1 MISRT
6 FSPSDPAS
14 FSMPGRPVD
23 PPSSP
28 ALQEVSDGASS
39 TWMDRPSKTRL
50 KQASHELQELGEALV
65 AFPDHRLEPLGLG
78 EPLLDAVRACRG
90 MRSHEA
96 RRRQM
101 QLIGKLMRSVDV
113 EPIRAAIADS
123 QLGPARDSLALHQA
137 ERWRAELIDDD
148 SATTRFASA
157 HPGADLQQ
165 LRTLVRNARK
175 DASGVPEQRNGRA
188 YRELF
193 RFIRAHEPHG

>member
-1 MISRT
+1 
-6 FSPSDPAS
+6 
-14 FSMPGRPVD
+14 MPGRPAEPTSA
-23 PPSSP
+23 PPLDEAADS
-28 ALQEVSDGASS
+28 AAKG
-39 TWMDRPSKTRL
+39 WMNRPSKTRM

-65 AFPDHRLEPLGLG
+65 ALPDQQLEPLALP

-113 EPIRAAIADS
+113 EPIRAAIAES

-137 ERWRAELIDDD
+137 ERWRAELIEDDA
-148 SATTRFASA
+148 ATTRFASA
-157 HPGADLQQ
+157 HPRADLQQ

-193 RFIRAHEPHG
+193 RFIRGHASHG

>member
-1 MISRT
+1 
-6 FSPSDPAS
+6 
-14 FSMPGRPVD
+14 MPGRPAEPAS
-23 PPSSP
+23 PPP
-28 ALQEVSDGASS
+28 LDEAGERAAQG
-39 TWMDRPSKTRL
+39 WMERPSKTRM
-50 KQASHELQELGEALV
+50 KQASHELQDLGEALV
-65 AFPDHRLEPLGLG
+65 AFPDHRLEPLGLS

-113 EPIRAAIADS
+113 EPIRAAIAES

-137 ERWRAELIDDD
+137 ERWRAELIEDDA
-148 SATTRFASA
+148 ATTRFASS

-193 RFIRAHEPHG
+193 RFIRHESHG

>member
-1 MISRT
+1 
-6 FSPSDPAS
+6 
-14 FSMPGRPVD
+14 MPGRPLETGTAT
-23 PPSSP
+23 SP
-28 ALQEVSDGASS
+28 AAAGGEETK
-39 TWMDRPSKTRL
+39 TWMERPSKTRL

-65 AFPDHRLEPLGLG
+65 AFSDAKLEPLGLG
-78 EPLLDAVRACRG
+78 EPLLDAIRACRG

-113 EPIRAAIADS
+113 DPIRLAIAES

-137 ERWRAELIDDD
+137 ERWRAELIAED
-148 SATTRFASA
+148 AAATRFASA
-157 HPGADLQQ
+157 HPEADLQQ
-165 LRTLVRNARK
+165 LRTLIRNARK

-193 RFIRAHEPHG
+193 RFIRQHDAHG